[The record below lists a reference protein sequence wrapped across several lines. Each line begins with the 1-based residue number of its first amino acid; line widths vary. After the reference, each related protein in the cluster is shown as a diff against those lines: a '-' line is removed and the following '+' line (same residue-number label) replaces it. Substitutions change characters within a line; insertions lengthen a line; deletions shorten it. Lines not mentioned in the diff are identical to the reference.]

1 MFYSH
6 NDLKLLFLLFE
17 QIYSTQFSLLCRY
30 DIKNMPFLG
39 KSHLMNIILNGQN
52 KKIDDNTNIE
62 KLLISLNLDNKR
74 LAVEVNQEIIPR
86 ADFDSFTL
94 SELDKVEIVQAIGG
108 GSYAL

>member
-1 MFYSH
+1 
-6 NDLKLLFLLFE
+6 
-17 QIYSTQFSLLCRY
+17 
-30 DIKNMPFLG
+30 MPFLG
-39 KSHLMNIILNGQN
+39 KIHLMNIILNGQN

-86 ADFDSFTL
+86 ADFDRFTL

>member
-1 MFYSH
+1 
-6 NDLKLLFLLFE
+6 
-17 QIYSTQFSLLCRY
+17 
-30 DIKNMPFLG
+30 
-39 KSHLMNIILNGQN
+39 MNIILNGQN

-86 ADFDSFTL
+86 ADFDRFTL

>member
-1 MFYSH
+1 
-6 NDLKLLFLLFE
+6 
-17 QIYSTQFSLLCRY
+17 
-30 DIKNMPFLG
+30 
-39 KSHLMNIILNGQN
+39 MNIILNGQN

-86 ADFDSFTL
+86 ADFDRFTL

-108 GSYAL
+108 GSYPL